1 MNIFSKI
8 MKKMARQVQK
18 TCSIRYQTFGSTG
31 KVKYKPSLIYK
42 NMYMYVH
49 FCRFTLGCF
58 QKRSNTSG
66 TIHEICKKEFCI
78 FHIVLEWFVWK
89 TILIHWEKWSLWF
102 AWLVRKVF
110 CKCLFNKHFIGKDTV
125 WYFTCFSLFLEKYI
139 FDFYNQLLDK
149 ILLVILGVFI
159 FGGILGFLFGITL
172 TRKRF
177 VLLVHLLD
185 RLFIKSELILS
196 FLPSNMSQFLH
207 PYIYNSSLSI
217 PNVFLN
223 WNSIFHLRILLA
235 CMSCKSKSL

>member
-1 MNIFSKI
+1 
-8 MKKMARQVQK
+8 
-18 TCSIRYQTFGSTG
+18 
-31 KVKYKPSLIYK
+31 
-42 NMYMYVH
+42 MYMYVH

-149 ILLVILGVFI
+149 ILARYLRSVYFWWNLRVLVWNYTYKKEVCAFS
-159 FGGILGFLFGITL
+159 T
-172 TRKRF
+172 
-177 VLLVHLLD
+177 
-185 RLFIKSELILS
+185 
-196 FLPSNMSQFLH
+196 
-207 PYIYNSSLSI
+207 SI
-217 PNVFLN
+217 
-223 WNSIFHLRILLA
+223 R
-235 CMSCKSKSL
+235 